1 MEKFFYTN
9 IQIEDISIVEEL
21 VFRRF
26 SSVNYIM
33 QLNYLDGLDIIIQ
46 GFKKEREERLYQQY
60 VVLYPLM
67 NEKNF
72 ISFEEFLNKNSIEN
86 KKETQYS
93 KEETRKKVKE
103 IIDMTIREAG

>member
-9 IQIEDISIVEEL
+9 IQIEDISVIEEFIL
-21 VFRRF
+21 RRF
-26 SSVNYIM
+26 SSVNYMM
-33 QLNYLDGLDIIIQ
+33 QLNYDDGLNIILQ
-46 GFKKEREERLYQQY
+46 GFKKEREEKLYQQY

-67 NEKNF
+67 DEKNF
-72 ISFEEFLNKNSIEN
+72 ISFEEFLDKFNIEN
-86 KKETQYS
+86 KQEIQYS

>member
-9 IQIEDISIVEEL
+9 IQIEDISIVEEF

-26 SSVNYIM
+26 NSVNYIM
-33 QLNYLDGLDIIIQ
+33 QLNYLDGLDIILQ

-72 ISFEEFLNKNSIEN
+72 ISFEEFLNENSIEN

-103 IIDMTIREAG
+103 IIDMTIKEAG